1 MRMGSQMARVASV
14 AACLLAARAPLPAE
28 TGAKDLRALTGAR
41 ARLVWLRDTGDGSD
55 TMAVGSQLQLMSFD
69 TDGGH
74 GVRPILPAPGSL
86 SKPLLTPAGERVV
99 FTDRAA
105 GRVCVVGFNGQG
117 LRPVVAGHAVEV
129 WAEPGSGR
137 EWVYVKV
144 PDAGAGNPIRRY
156 LLDGPQLPDPASG
169 ELVWDRSPSD
179 GHNFQL
185 SADGTRASAL
195 LPWPDAHVAELPNR
209 GSQRFARGCW
219 TSLAPDN
226 SYLAWVFDGAHRG
239 VELHGPGFS
248 RKVDVHGAP
257 GMDGWEVYHPRWSNH
272 VRFLCLTGPYR
283 QGGRGRNNIRQ
294 GGPGVEIYV
303 GRWAPDFDSV
313 EAWARVT
320 YDRHADFMP
329 DLWITG
335 GERATVADTLRTGER
350 PDLAT
355 VQTPA
360 DLGKEWPGSHAQLLF
375 LWDGMNR
382 PNRIRDAAAG
392 VDRSCRTT
400 LRGRA
405 VPATGGS
412 VDLAGGSLVAEALDG
427 ELLAACRASHQLA
440 IEAVFTPA
448 NTTQRGPARIVT
460 FSRSA
465 NARNFTLGQEQDRL
479 VLRLRTPQTG
489 DNGVN
494 PQTVL
499 ATLPAGQRCHVIV
512 SYLPGRLQ
520 AFVNGSNVLESSAV
534 QGDFAN
540 WSEQSL
546 RCGDEADGGRDWA
559 GTLDAVAIYSR
570 FVGPDEAVAKHR
582 QWVSREAARRAP
594 PVVTLE
600 ARLATV
606 LPVPTAEMLDT
617 YRRALVLCEYDV
629 VGVVTGVC
637 AAPRIAVAHWAV
649 LDREPVA
656 VYQARQ
662 VGQTCRL
669 ELTAWNDRPEL
680 EGERR
685 FEELSDPLLPVF
697 YCAER

>member
-1 MRMGSQMARVASV
+1 MSTGSRIAR
-14 AACLLAARAPLPAE
+14 AAAAAGWLLAACAPLLAE
-28 TGAKDLRALTGAR
+28 PVAQELRALTGAR

-55 TMAVGSQLQLMSFD
+55 AMAEGSRLQLMGFD
-69 TDGGH
+69 TEDGR
-74 GVRPILPAPGSL
+74 GVRPILPASGRI

-99 FTDRAA
+99 FTDRAS
-105 GRVCVVGFNGQG
+105 GRVCVVGFDGQN
-117 LRPVVAGHAVEV
+117 LRPVAVGHLVEV
-129 WAEPGSGR
+129 WAEPATGR
-137 EWVYVKV
+137 EWVYAKV
-144 PDAGAGNPIRRY
+144 PDAGAANPIRRY

-169 ELVWDRSPSD
+169 ELIWDRAPSD

-239 VELHGPGFS
+239 VELRGPGVS
-248 RKVDVHGAP
+248 RNVDIHDAP
-257 GMDGWEVYHPRWSNH
+257 GIDGWEVYHPRWSNH

-283 QGGRGRNNIRQ
+283 QGGRGGNNIRQ
-294 GGPGVEIYV
+294 GGPGVEIHV
-303 GRWAPDFDSV
+303 GRFGPDFASV
-313 EAWARVT
+313 EAWVRVT
-320 YDRHADFMP
+320 NDRHADFVP
-329 DLWITG
+329 DLWIAG
-335 GERATVADTLRTGER
+335 GARATVAETLKTEEPRQV
-350 PDLAT
+350 AA

-360 DLGKEWPGSHAQLLF
+360 DLGREWPGSHAQLVF
-375 LWDGMNR
+375 LWDGMTR
-382 PNRIRDAAAG
+382 PNRIRDTASG

-405 VPATGGS
+405 VPAANGA
-412 VDLAGGSLVAEALDG
+412 VDLAGGALVAEALDA
-427 ELLAACRASHQLA
+427 ELLTACRASNQLA
-440 IEAVFTPA
+440 IETVFTPA
-448 NTTQRGPARIVT
+448 NVTQRGPARIVT

-465 NARNFTLGQEQDRL
+465 NARNFTLGQEEDRL
-479 VLRLRTPQTG
+479 VLRLRTPLTG

-499 ATLPAGQRCHVIV
+499 ATLTPGRRCHVIV

-520 AFVNGSNVLESSAV
+520 AFVNGSNGVSSSAV

-559 GTLDAVAIYSR
+559 GTLDAVAVYSR
-570 FVGPDEAVAKHR
+570 FVGPDEAAAKHR
-582 QWVSREAARRAP
+582 QWVSREAARRVLP
-594 PVVTLE
+594 TVTVE
-600 ARLATV
+600 ARLATA
-606 LPVPTAEMLDT
+606 LPVPTTDMLDT
-617 YRRALVLCEYDV
+617 YRRALVVCEYDV
-629 VGVVTGVC
+629 LGVVTGVC

-656 VYQARQ
+656 AYQARQ
-662 VGQTCRL
+662 VGRTYRL
-669 ELTAWNDRPEL
+669 ELTALTDRPEL

-685 FEELSDPLLPVF
+685 FEDLSDPTLPVF